1 MLRLRRSDIIN
12 LKPALAS
19 AARKYEKVSGGFIM
33 TNRERENLT
42 LSFGKPQDRGSV
54 EETFYPWTLTVKRF
68 EQEGLWAGLFDGPKD
83 TAKDLA
89 PEEALLEKYL
99 SVKWSEGV
107 YGYEK
112 HLGFDPVRRVGFTL
126 PFRRLE
132 HQAVKDMDDWK
143 RLKEQGENELQKYFT
158 NANIQ
163 KAYSPLKEGHDK
175 GDYSVRMNIEGF
187 FWTAR
192 ELMGIEAHMFA
203 FYDMP
208 ELIHDINEYIVSV
221 YLDKLIQVLEVLP
234 ADVVYIM
241 EDLSGKNG
249 PMLSPAQFDEF
260 VGSYYKRLIP
270 LLKQKGVRHVFVD
283 TDGDFQKLIPNFI
296 SAGVEGFLPMDVNA
310 GMDIVKVRREFPKL
324 KFIGAYNKLCIAD
337 GKEAIDAE
345 FDRVLP
351 VVRQGGYIP
360 GCDHQVA
367 PSTSLENYRYY
378 ISRLKQVMKQAG
390 ADL

>member
-1 MLRLRRSDIIN
+1 
-12 LKPALAS
+12 
-19 AARKYEKVSGGFIM
+19 
-33 TNRERENLT
+33 
-42 LSFGKPQDRGSV
+42 
-54 EETFYPWTLTVKRF
+54 
-68 EQEGLWAGLFDGPKD
+68 
-83 TAKDLA
+83 
-89 PEEALLEKYL
+89 
-99 SVKWSEGV
+99 
-107 YGYEK
+107 
-112 HLGFDPVRRVGFTL
+112 
-126 PFRRLE
+126 
-132 HQAVKDMDDWK
+132 MDDWK